1 MAWHGMAGC
10 TCWAVAHMPM
20 PMPMP
25 RSTAPACSPSADWYG
40 LLHVMRAQEDDV
52 RKYVVAYQ
60 KERTDKNG
68 KKHTKAPK
76 IQR

>member
-1 MAWHGMAGC
+1 MVLTM
-10 TCWAVAHMPM
+10 
-20 PMPMP
+20 
-25 RSTAPACSPSADWYG
+25 
-40 LLHVMRAQEDDV
+40 LLRCMLLLLSQEDDV
-52 RKYVVAYQ
+52 RKYVVTYQ